1 MQESHAPSLAQS
13 GGLESSTRP
22 CAVYIASSLMYCGK
36 PNQHQDRRSSEWT
49 YKILKRP
56 LSEVKSVEVRRH
68 WICDAVDC
76 GQLWQWL
83 VVPVVTLSSWRRRG
97 TGKSDGF
104 LLYITT
110 TSRAQ
115 PPPQNTELHPGTSAA
130 LHWSILALLIPA
142 ASLQPQSGPRP
153 EQNRE
158 LPYNQSAANLI
169 EKRFLP
175 LLIASLV
182 FT

>member
-1 MQESHAPSLAQS
+1 MAGCPGGDIEQLAAA
-13 GGLESSTRP
+13 G
-22 CAVYIASSLMYCGK
+22 
-36 PNQHQDRRSSEWT
+36 DR
-49 YKILKRP
+49 K
-56 LSEVKSVEVRRH
+56 VRRFPALH
-68 WICDAVDC
+68 NYH
-76 GQLWQWL
+76 Q
-83 VVPVVTLSSWRRRG
+83 
-97 TGKSDGF
+97 
-104 LLYITT
+104 
-110 TSRAQ
+110 
-115 PPPQNTELHPGTSAA
+115 PQNTELHPGTSAA
-130 LHWSILALLIPA
+130 LRWSILALLIPA